1 MRQLLYISNTDDD
14 FPQAELERI
23 LATSRRNNVPLGL
36 TGMLLYLGGAFL
48 QVLEGPAES
57 VEKIYT
63 RIRSDSR
70 HWEAQTLLESDVQHR
85 AFGAWSMGFHELKP
99 GQAETEN
106 LFRISREAIA
116 GRWTADAAIELKTMM
131 QTFYRVQIGNRAK
144 TDFAV

>member
-23 LATSRRNNVPLGL
+23 LAASRRNNVPLGL

-70 HWEAQTLLESDVQHR
+70 HWETQTLLESDVLHR
-85 AFGAWSMGFHELKP
+85 AFGAWSMGYHELKP

>member
-1 MRQLLYISNTDDD
+1 MRQLLYISNTDDKL
-14 FPQAELERI
+14 PQAELDRI
-23 LATSRRNNVPLGL
+23 LGASRRNNVSLGL

-48 QVLEGPAES
+48 QVLEGPEES

-70 HWEAQTLLESDVQHR
+70 HWEARTLLESDILHR

-99 GQAETEN
+99 GQADADG

-116 GRWTADAAIELKTMM
+116 GRWTADAATELKTMM